1 MLAGTA
7 PASSIVLRSIETAGR
22 RYQIN
27 QRNFFG
33 KNRSNSLMLSD
44 SVVVK
49 TANSDGIPAD
59 KGHCPPYFID
69 PSPAPALGCGFRP
82 APGGTPNHEEFDMTL
97 NRRLA
102 SALTIAALAFTFAG
116 TAAAT
121 DVAVCTDAGNF
132 TIELYDEQAPAH
144 AANFLKYV
152 DRGFYTGTV
161 LHRVIAGF
169 MAQGG
174 GYTREFRNKPTLDP
188 VVNESHNGLANDR
201 GTLAAARTADPD
213 SATSQ
218 FYVNLVDNAS
228 LNAAGNRV
236 GYTVFG
242 RVTEGM
248 EVIDSIAALPTGA
261 SGPFPTDVTDPLI
274 AVTSMARAVA
284 DRYPNLS
291 AADRHAALRAEID
304 AAVAAGDNTAAAAQ
318 LNEYRAACGELEPAL
333 LLTEAK
339 VLAAVGNNPAAVES
353 LNEYLRV
360 ADNTSEDYL
369 AAMSLSRE
377 LSSAA
382 ANEPTAAE
390 LRLAELA
397 ADCVFP
403 EEPAI
408 PSASNASME
417 MMVEAQGR
425 IKTYLEESNAVLQC
439 LDEIV
444 ENDDLPDED
453 RELALTAY
461 NNEVADQE
469 ALAERWNTQREL
481 FLSQQ

>member
-1 MLAGTA
+1 
-7 PASSIVLRSIETAGR
+7 
-22 RYQIN
+22 
-27 QRNFFG
+27 
-33 KNRSNSLMLSD
+33 
-44 SVVVK
+44 
-49 TANSDGIPAD
+49 
-59 KGHCPPYFID
+59 
-69 PSPAPALGCGFRP
+69 
-82 APGGTPNHEEFDMTL
+82 MTL
-97 NRRLA
+97 NRHLTA
-102 SALTIAALAFTFAG
+102 ALTIPALALTFAG

-121 DVAVCTDAGNF
+121 DVAVCTDQGNL

-144 AANFLKYV
+144 AANFLAYV

-161 LHRVIAGF
+161 FHRVIADF

-174 GYTREFRNKPTLDP
+174 GYTREFRSKLTLDP
-188 VVNESHNGLANDR
+188 VVNESQNGLANDR

-218 FYVNLVDNAS
+218 FYINLADNAS

-248 EVIDSIAALPTGA
+248 EVIDAIAALPTGS

-274 AVTSMARAVA
+274 AVTSMVRVVP
-284 DRYPNLS
+284 DRYPDL
-291 AADRHAALRAEID
+291 AAAGRHAALKADID
-304 AAVAAGDNTAAAAQ
+304 AAVAAGDNTAAAAH
-318 LNEYRAACGELEPAL
+318 LNEYRAACGRFDAEL

-339 VLAAVGNNPAAVES
+339 VLAAVGRNPAAIES

-377 LSSAA
+377 LSSGAA
-382 ANEPTAAE
+382 AEPTAAE
-390 LRLAELA
+390 QRLAELA
-397 ADCVFP
+397 ADCDFP
-403 EEPAI
+403 EEPVL
-408 PSASNASME
+408 PSASSATME
-417 MMVEAQGR
+417 LMVEAQNSV
-425 IKTYLEESNAVLQC
+425 KTYLEESTEVLKC

-444 ENDDLPDED
+444 EDDDLADED
-453 RELALTAY
+453 RELALAAY